1 MTSSPVTLAQLQA
14 VISHE
19 SSFAR
24 FFGFQVEAA
33 EGGECTLFIP
43 FNPQFERPGGIVNG
57 ALLMAAADVAMWL
70 AIKTLRGL
78 EDPSVT
84 INMHTSF
91 VRGARREDIRCQ
103 ARVLRQGGRLS
114 HGTAECRAAASGELL
129 AEHSLTYM
137 RSGSSTAPAQTA

>member
-14 VISHE
+14 VISDD

-24 FFGFQVEAA
+24 AYGFRVEAA
-33 EGGECTLFIP
+33 EGGECTLFVP

-57 ALLMAAADVAMWL
+57 VLLMAAADVAMWL

-78 EDPSVT
+78 DDPSVT

-91 VRGARREDIRCQ
+91 LRSARREDIRCQ
-103 ARVLRQGGRLS
+103 ARVLRWGGRLS
-114 HGTAECRAAASGELL
+114 HGTAECRAAASGDLL
-129 AEHSLTYM
+129 TEHSLTYTRAG
-137 RSGSSTAPAQTA
+137 RSSAPTPT

>member
-1 MTSSPVTLAQLQA
+1 
-14 VISHE
+14 
-19 SSFAR
+19 
-24 FFGFQVEAA
+24 
-33 EGGECTLFIP
+33 
-43 FNPQFERPGGIVNG
+43 
-57 ALLMAAADVAMWL
+57 MAAADVAMWL

-129 AEHSLTYM
+129 TEHSLTYM
-137 RSGSSTAPAQTA
+137 RAGQPPYEV